1 MLRATPRC
9 SSPVLLK
16 LKPAPKPSAALPA
29 AASNSGLAK
38 YRKSTKPHYCQP
50 AAKWRAGMRIRIADV
65 LNLLAVGL
73 SVEHMVAEIPDLE
86 ALDVQATLYY
96 MVVS

>member
-1 MLRATPRC
+1 
-9 SSPVLLK
+9 
-16 LKPAPKPSAALPA
+16 
-29 AASNSGLAK
+29 
-38 YRKSTKPHYCQP
+38 
-50 AAKWRAGMRIRIADV
+50 MRIRIADV